1 MPRRWITRANLLT
14 LLRLLSAPALFLA
27 VGSSRSGLATA
38 IFWFAV
44 ATDVA
49 DGWVAR
55 RYGEASPL
63 GGLAD
68 HAVDAIFVTTG
79 AAALAA
85 AGMLPFLLAPLIAAA
100 FTQYVLDSGALANRG
115 LRPSALGRYNGIAYY
130 AIVAVP
136 IVRDGLGLA
145 WPSHAVVMGLGWALV
160 VSTLL
165 SMADR
170 LRLSLSGVDGRSAEA
185 RE

>member
-1 MPRRWITRANLLT
+1 MPRRWLTRANLLT

-27 VGSSRSGLATA
+27 VMDERAGIATA
-38 IFWFAV
+38 IFFFAV

-55 RYGEASPL
+55 RYAESSPL

-68 HAVDAIFVTTG
+68 HSVDAIFVTTG
-79 AAALAA
+79 TAALGAA
-85 AGMLPFLLAPLIAAA
+85 DVLPVFLAPLIAAA
-100 FTQYVLDSGALANRG
+100 FTQYMLDSGALAMRG
-115 LRPSALGRYNGIAYY
+115 LRPSSLGRYNGIAYY
-130 AIVAVP
+130 VIVAVP
-136 IVRDGLGLA
+136 IVRDSLGLA
-145 WPSHAVVMGLGWALV
+145 WPPPGLVMGLGWALV

-170 LRLSLSGVDGRSAEA
+170 LRLSLSGAKGRGAGA